1 MSEIGFLKVPEHS
14 TEAQEIF
21 DEDMDELGFVMNVSK
36 LWAYQPATLSG
47 LFDLLQGTTL
57 THRFTLRQRGI
68 LIAACAS
75 TLGDA
80 YCSLGWGS
88 KLAKES
94 DAETAAGVLRGDD
107 DRLADDEVAM
117 AEWARKVTRDPNHTN
132 SSDIESLRKV
142 GFSGGQIFAMTTYV
156 ALRIA
161 FSTVNDALGVR
172 PDADY
177 RSSAPDKVLD
187 AVTFGRPIDG
197 LDIDAGGNC

>member
-1 MSEIGFLKVPEHS
+1 MNPHALRTHLRRTRAGPSSPSCRQGPGPPRTAAPRTYCGGRLLDTQARTGRGDLEMSEIGFLKVPEHS

-36 LWAYQPATLSG
+36 LWAYQPATLTG

-88 KLAKES
+88 KLDCRWGA
-94 DAETAAGVLRGDD
+94 
-107 DRLADDEVAM
+107 
-117 AEWARKVTRDPNHTN
+117 
-132 SSDIESLRKV
+132 
-142 GFSGGQIFAMTTYV
+142 
-156 ALRIA
+156 
-161 FSTVNDALGVR
+161 
-172 PDADY
+172 
-177 RSSAPDKVLD
+177 
-187 AVTFGRPIDG
+187 
-197 LDIDAGGNC
+197 